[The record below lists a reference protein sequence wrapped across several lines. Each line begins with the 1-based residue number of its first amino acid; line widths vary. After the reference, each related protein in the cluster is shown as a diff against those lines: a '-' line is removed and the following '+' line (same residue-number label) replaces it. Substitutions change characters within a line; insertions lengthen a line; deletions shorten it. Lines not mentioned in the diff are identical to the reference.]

1 MILILSSRGELSAR
15 LKTALEEHRLET
27 TVSASAELWLES
39 RDAVLPHILLLDVCG
54 SQDAGHSVI
63 QKLGLSKKSNS
74 LWFIAITAAD
84 SAQQRIESYR
94 NGAIDCVSE
103 DLGVEEFVAKM
114 ERILEIC
121 PRSKNAPQYEMTDR
135 ELILQSINGRIKQK
149 IKVEALAQSLNM
161 SRSSLQRTC
170 LRHFKIGPKEL
181 IARLKIKQAKRLF
194 DLGASNVGSVAL
206 ELGFENV
213 NNFIYTFK
221 RLANQT
227 PKEYVN
233 SVSFKVLS
241 VSDPG

>member
-1 MILILSSRGELSAR
+1 MILILSPRGELLAR
-15 LKTALEEHRLET
+15 FKNALEEHRLDV
-27 TVSASAELWLES
+27 TVSASAELWLAS
-39 RDAVLPHILLLDVCG
+39 RDAVLPHVLLLDVCETT
-54 SQDAGHSVI
+54 DAGRSMI
-63 QKLGLSKKSNS
+63 QTLGLSKASNS
-74 LWFIAITAAD
+74 LWFIAITAVGAVR
-84 SAQQRIESYR
+84 QRIEGYR
-94 NGAIDCVSE
+94 NGAIDCISE
-103 DLGVEEFVAKM
+103 DLEDEELVAKL
-114 ERILEIC
+114 ERVLEAC

-135 ELILQSINGRIKQK
+135 ELILQSIHSRIKQK

-181 IARLKIKQAKRLF
+181 IARLKIKQAIRLF

-241 VSDPG
+241 V

>member
-1 MILILSSRGELSAR
+1 MILILSPRGELLTR
-15 LKTALEEHRLET
+15 FQNALEEHRLD
-27 TVSASAELWLES
+27 VAVYANAELWLAS
-39 RDAVLPHILLLDVCG
+39 RDAALPHILLLDVCETT
-54 SQDAGHSVI
+54 DAGRSMI
-63 QKLGLSKKSNS
+63 QALGLSKKSNS
-74 LWFIAITAAD
+74 LWFIAITAD
-84 SAQQRIESYR
+84 SVQQRIESYR
-94 NGAIDCVSE
+94 NGAIDCISE

-181 IARLKIKQAKRLF
+181 IARLKIKQAIRLF

-233 SVSFKVLS
+233 SVSFKVLT
-241 VSDPG
+241 V

>member
-1 MILILSSRGELSAR
+1 
-15 LKTALEEHRLET
+15 
-27 TVSASAELWLES
+27 
-39 RDAVLPHILLLDVCG
+39 
-54 SQDAGHSVI
+54 
-63 QKLGLSKKSNS
+63 
-74 LWFIAITAAD
+74 
-84 SAQQRIESYR
+84 
-94 NGAIDCVSE
+94 
-103 DLGVEEFVAKM
+103 
-114 ERILEIC
+114 
-121 PRSKNAPQYEMTDR
+121 
-135 ELILQSINGRIKQK
+135 LILQSINGRIKQK

-161 SRSSLQRTC
+161 SRSSLQRIC

>member
-1 MILILSSRGELSAR
+1 MILILSPRGGLLAR
-15 LKTALEEHRLET
+15 FKNALEEHRLDVA
-27 TVSASAELWLES
+27 VSASAELWLES
-39 RDAVLPHILLLDVCG
+39 RDAALPHLLLLDVCG
-54 SQDAGHSVI
+54 TTDAGRSMI
-63 QKLGLSKKSNS
+63 QNLGLSKKSNS
-74 LWFIAITAAD
+74 LWFIAITSAD
-84 SAQQRIESYR
+84 SAEQRIVSYR
-94 NGAIDCVSE
+94 NGAIDCISE

-114 ERILEIC
+114 ERVLEAC

-135 ELILQSINGRIKQK
+135 ELILQSINSRIKQK

-181 IARLKIKQAKRLF
+181 IARLKMKQAKRLF

-221 RLANQT
+221 RLTNQT
-227 PKEYVN
+227 PKEYVGG
-233 SVSFKVLS
+233 VSFKPFSL
-241 VSDPG
+241 

>member
-1 MILILSSRGELSAR
+1 MILILSPRGELLTR
-15 LKTALEEHRLET
+15 FQNALEERRQDV
-27 TVSASAELWLES
+27 TVFANVELWLES
-39 RDAVLPHILLLDVCG
+39 RDALLPHILLLDVCRTT
-54 SQDAGHSVI
+54 DAGNSVI

-74 LWFIAITAAD
+74 LWFIAITAAG

-94 NGAIDCVSE
+94 NGAIDCISE

-181 IARLKIKQAKRLF
+181 IARLKIKQATRLF

>member
-15 LKTALEEHRLET
+15 LKSALEERHMD
-27 TVSASAELWLES
+27 AAIFANAELWLES
-39 RDAVLPHILLLDVCG
+39 RDPVLPHILLLDVCG
-54 SQDAGHSVI
+54 SQDAGRSII

-74 LWFIAITAAD
+74 LWFVAITAAD
-84 SAQQRIESYR
+84 AAQHRIECYR
-94 NGAIDCVSE
+94 NGAIDCISE
-103 DLGVEEFVAKM
+103 GLHADELVAKM
-114 ERILEIC
+114 ERLLDTC
-121 PRSKNAPQYEMTDR
+121 PRNKNAPQYEMTDR
-135 ELILQSINGRIKQK
+135 EMIMQSINSRIKQK
-149 IKVEALAQSLNM
+149 IMVEALAQSLCM

-233 SVSFKVLS
+233 GVSFKAFS
-241 VSDPG
+241 A

>member
-15 LKTALEEHRLET
+15 LKTALEERHLD
-27 TVSASAELWLES
+27 AALFANAELWLES
-39 RDAVLPHILLLDVCG
+39 RDPVLPHILLLDVCG
-54 SQDAGHSVI
+54 SQDVGRSII
-63 QKLGLSKKSNS
+63 QKLGLSKRSNS
-74 LWFIAITAAD
+74 LWFVAITAAD
-84 SAQQRIESYR
+84 AVQHRIECYR
-94 NGAIDCVSE
+94 NGAIDCISE
-103 DLGVEEFVAKM
+103 DLQADEFVAKM
-114 ERILEIC
+114 ERLLEAC

-135 ELILQSINGRIKQK
+135 ELIMQSIHSRIKQK

-233 SVSFKVLS
+233 SVSFKAFAT
-241 VSDPG
+241 

>member
-15 LKTALEEHRLET
+15 LKIALEEHHLET
-27 TVSASAELWLES
+27 TVSASAELWMES

-54 SQDAGHSVI
+54 SHDAGHSMI
-63 QKLGLSKKSNS
+63 QALGLSKKSNS
-74 LWFIAITAAD
+74 LWFVAITERGAVR
-84 SAQQRIESYR
+84 QRIECYR
-94 NGAIDCVSE
+94 NGAIDCITD
-103 DLGVEEFVAKM
+103 DLETEELVAKVG
-114 ERILEIC
+114 RLLEAC
-121 PRSKNAPQYEMTDR
+121 PRGQHAPQYEMTDR
-135 ELILQSINGRIKQK
+135 ELIMQSINSRIKQK

-233 SVSFKVLS
+233 SVSFKALS
-241 VSDPG
+241 A